1 MPNNNNRKKKN
12 NLNINLKMKDKI
24 VKIKNI
30 LKYTDEEINELPYI
44 FAIQIDK
51 RSYCNY
57 YVSLLKTKHNL
68 IFAFN
73 KDYNSR
79 IIKIDLFLI
88 GFTIEY
94 VVNAL
99 FYNDDKMHDIYQS
112 KGEYDLEAQIPI
124 NVYSYL
130 ISSLLNTPINFL
142 ALSNDSIIN
151 FKQKY
156 SKINSMRKAK
166 ELKNKLIIKF
176 ILFFVISF
184 MFFLFFWYYISMF
197 GVIYKNTQKHL
208 LKDTLLSFGVSLF
221 IPFVIYLFP

>member
-1 MPNNNNRKKKN
+1 M
-12 NLNINLKMKDKI
+12 
-24 VKIKNI
+24 
-30 LKYTDEEINELPYI
+30 
-44 FAIQIDK
+44 
-51 RSYCNY
+51 
-57 YVSLLKTKHNL
+57 
-68 IFAFN
+68 
-73 KDYNSR
+73 
-79 IIKIDLFLI
+79 I

-99 FYNDDKMHDIYQS
+99 FYSDDKMHDIYKS

-124 NVYSYL
+124 TVYSYL

-151 FKQKY
+151 FKQNY
-156 SKINSMRKAK
+156 SKINSMRRAK

-221 IPFVIYLFP
+221 IPFVIYLFPGFFRIPALSNAKNNRQCLYNFSKFLQVF